1 MKYAAIATH
10 AHTYAVRLMCRALD
24 VAPSGYYAWRKTPST
39 ARRRRD
45 RVLAVHVRAAFAAS
59 RRRYGSPR
67 VHAELRA
74 AGHRV
79 GRKRV
84 ARLMRQDGLVAR
96 PRRRFVA
103 TTQSRHDS
111 PIAPNRLARRFDVTA
126 PNQVWVADLTYLRS
140 ATGFAYLAVV
150 LDLYARRVV
159 GWAVSTSLTADVA
172 TTALQR
178 ALAVRAPAPGLL
190 HHSDRGVHYA
200 CDAYTRVLA
209 AHGITASMSRKGN
222 CWDNAV
228 AESFFSS
235 MQFELELNATWHTA
249 ADVERDVGA
258 YIDQFYNP
266 QRLHSHNGFRSPVD
280 FERQVVQ
287 DRTT

>member
-1 MKYAAIATH
+1 MT
-10 AHTYAVRLMCRALD
+10 
-24 VAPSGYYAWRKTPST
+24 WRCW
-39 ARRRRD
+39 ARD
-45 RVLAVHVRAAFAAS
+45 AS
-59 RRRYGSPR
+59 RL
-67 VHAELRA
+67 AA
-74 AGHRV
+74 AG
-79 GRKRV
+79 
-84 ARLMRQDGLVAR
+84 
-96 PRRRFVA
+96 P
-103 TTQSRHDS
+103 
-111 PIAPNRLARRFDVTA
+111 PICGPPLLQEA
-126 PNQVWVADLTYLRS
+126 ADRS
-140 ATGFAYLAVV
+140 GAG
-150 LDLYARRVV
+150 
-159 GWAVSTSLTADVA
+159 GWAVSASLTADVA
-172 TTALQR
+172 TTAMQR